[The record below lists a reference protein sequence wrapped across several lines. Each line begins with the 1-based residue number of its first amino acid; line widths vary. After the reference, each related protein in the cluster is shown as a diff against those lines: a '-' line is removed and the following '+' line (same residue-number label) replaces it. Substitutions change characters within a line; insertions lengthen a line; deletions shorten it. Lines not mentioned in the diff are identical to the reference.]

1 MPRRRTVLWILLAF
15 IIGLPLLL
23 LAAGQAGLLAGR
35 PPQGLGVQD
44 TRLKAPRVTPNNVH
58 SQAEA
63 FGPAH
68 AHARIEALPWL
79 GGDGAATITRLRMLV
94 EATPGARVVE
104 ARADYLRVE
113 YTTRWLRF
121 VDDAEF
127 WADPAT
133 RVVQVRS
140 ASRLGRRDLGVNRQ
154 RVEALRQRL
163 LLDS

>member
-1 MPRRRTVLWILLAF
+1 MPRRRTVLWILLALF
-15 IIGLPLLL
+15 LGLPLLL
-23 LAAGQAGLLAGR
+23 LAAGQAGLLTGH

-44 TRLKAPRVTPNNVH
+44 GRLKAPRATPNNVH
-58 SQAEA
+58 SQAEG
-63 FGPAH
+63 FGPAY
-68 AHARIEALPWL
+68 AHARIEPLPWL
-79 GGDGAATITRLRMLV
+79 GGDGAATITRLRALV

-104 ARADYLRVE
+104 ASADYLRVE

-127 WADPAT
+127 WADPAA

-154 RVEALRQRL
+154 RIEALRQRL
-163 LLDS
+163 LNP

>member
-1 MPRRRTVLWILLAF
+1 MGWIVLTVIA
-15 IIGLPLLL
+15 GLPLLL

-44 TRLKAPRVTPNNVH
+44 GRLKAPRGTPNNVH
-58 SQAEA
+58 SQADA
-63 FGPAH
+63 FGPAY
-68 AHARIEALPWL
+68 AHARIEPLPWL
-79 GGDGAATITRLRMLV
+79 GSDGEATITRLRALV

-113 YTTRWLRF
+113 YTTRRLRF

-127 WADPAT
+127 WADPAA

-140 ASRLGRRDLGVNRQ
+140 AARLGHGDHGVNRG
-154 RVEALRQRL
+154 RIEDLRRRL
-163 LLDS
+163 AGG